1 MCSAVVWCST
11 APSAWLP
18 SSPCSCLCLWQHQQQ
33 LLQRLFQQ
41 PPAGWPECCLCL
53 QNGEVLSNSNNDT
66 TARRALP
73 GKVHGLGAL
82 ECLSCLVPYSGCSIP
97 LFHADACKLVSCD
110 MQSKA
115 TYRIAVGV
123 HGFTHE
129 QSNAWTKSQN
139 QKLIVTIELKIRTI
153 VTNVMVTLGKHGHQ
167 AMQLGT
173 IWAT

>member
-1 MCSAVVWCST
+1 MLDLHTSARWKKHVSIRYASHHTAQLYTAMCSAVVWCST

-66 TARRALP
+66 TARRAPP
-73 GKVHGLGAL
+73 GKVHGLGAS
-82 ECLSCLVPYSGCSIP
+82 ECIFCLVPYSGCSIM
-97 LFHADACKLVSCD
+97 LFRADVCKLFSCD
-110 MQSKA
+110 MHSKA

-123 HGFTHE
+123 HGSTHE

-139 QKLIVTIELKIRTI
+139 QKLVVTIE
-153 VTNVMVTLGKHGHQ
+153 
-167 AMQLGT
+167 
-173 IWAT
+173 